1 MKKYIAIL
9 GILLGTAWA
18 GCQDELATNGNN
30 PQRNPEEGLPVM
42 FTTEILPR
50 EMAGGALSRAGIT
63 DDYKQDFIEVYEE
76 EDGEGNTVTRG
87 DFLHVSATFTLLGAD
102 GQPVTA
108 PGTAETVTQYE
119 LLQYEDGEWQS
130 TDGTL
135 LRWPWN
141 AEKGTFTVY
150 YVSESRG
157 FLNGEAD
164 GSFDVDLGTLTS
176 QTDPLKAVT
185 EDVEYGYAV
194 PLKFE
199 HLCTKLSITDVSTR
213 GSEYWAKIEQTTGT
227 GIANQF
233 SLKLN
238 DDGTLTHSF
247 SSIGDNPHVS
257 AQRTADNYVSYYLAP
272 GDYAGMSLTYRYD
285 RPYLT
290 LNIEQLNGV
299 NGEDGLQAGKSYVVS
314 ITENLGS
321 IEIDE
326 DEDDWWDDPDEEDV
340 TEVELNSEEINAFL
354 KAICDG
360 QAWSQNGTPVLGVSP
375 DINGGTELLVSVD
388 FQDNSFSDHDLP
400 TTAVFNGN
408 YHYIKNVSR
417 PLFNQINGGR
427 ILNLCL
433 SDVSIET
440 KEGATSPE
448 YVTSAGAMA
457 RESTTAGDA
466 IQNVRLNEVTIKVKP
481 TTDYDTPCNVGAL
494 VGISNSTM
502 SDIALGGDIHIEV
515 YTTDGERRLGT
526 INVGGIIGQLNAS
539 GNLSNVSRLEEE
551 APGTLTVTSAC
562 TNQLGDR
569 NTGGLVGLSNGHIA
583 DCTLSNTTVDAS
595 QTRGILVYTGGLVG
609 MARGTVGTHGTTSAS
624 DANGI
629 FRSTFDGT
637 IKCGRAYS
645 HTATENEEAVEGHAY
660 AGGVVGYAYW
670 SDQITDNE
678 IFGTI
683 AGPIG
688 EGDNPF
694 QPLENSIYATGGL
707 IGQAYNAP
715 TSGNTTWICFENVG
729 ANDEENDFYV
739 GKVAGRADTAS
750 QATSNTSHVS
760 GDWNNIGATIDASD
774 LPGEETGN

>member
-9 GILLGTAWA
+9 GILLGTALA
-18 GCQDELATNGNN
+18 GCQDELEMNGNN
-30 PQRNPEEGLPVM
+30 TQRNPDEGLPIT

-50 EMAGGALSRAGIT
+50 EMAGGALSRADIT

-76 EDGEGNTVTRG
+76 TDGEGNPVTNG
-87 DFLHVSATFTLLGAD
+87 DFLHVSATFTLLGEN
-102 GQPVTA
+102 GQPVTDD
-108 PGTAETVTQYE
+108 PETVTQYE
-119 LLQYEDGEWQS
+119 LLQYKDGEWQS

-135 LRWPWN
+135 LTWPWN
-141 AEKGTFTVY
+141 AKKGTFTVY

-157 FLNGEAD
+157 FLPD
-164 GSFDVDLGTLTS
+164 GSSFDVDLGTLTS
-176 QTDPLKAVT
+176 QTDPLMAVA
-185 EDVEYGYAV
+185 ENVEYGYAV
-194 PLKFE
+194 PLVFE

-213 GSEYWAKIEQTTGT
+213 GSEYWAKITRENNT
-227 GIANQF
+227 GIANRF
-233 SLKLN
+233 SLILN

-247 SSIGDNPHVS
+247 TSVGDNPYVA
-257 AQRTADNYVSYYLAP
+257 AQRTEDNYVSYYLAP
-272 GDYAGMSLTYRYD
+272 GNYAGMSLTYRYD

-290 LNIEQLNGV
+290 LNIDQLDGV
-299 NGEDGLQAGKSYVVS
+299 GEEDGLQAGKSYVVS
-314 ITENLGS
+314 ITDNLGS

-326 DEDDWWDDPDEEDV
+326 DEDDWWDDPDGEEVD
-340 TEVELNSEEINAFL
+340 EVDLTTDEINAFL
-354 KAICDG
+354 EAICDG
-360 QAWSQNGTPVLGVSP
+360 QAWSKDGTPVLGVSP

-388 FQDNSFSDHDLP
+388 FQNNTFSDHDLP

-427 ILNLCL
+427 ILNLGL
-433 SDVSIET
+433 SDVTIKTAESAAE
-440 KEGATSPE
+440 ADF
-448 YVTSAGAMA
+448 VTSAGAMA
-457 RESTTAGDA
+457 RESTTAGEA
-466 IQNVRLNEVTIKVKP
+466 IQNVRLNEVTIEVKP
-481 TTDYDTPCNVGAL
+481 TTNYDTPCNVGAL
-494 VGISNSTM
+494 VGVSNSTM
-502 SDIALGGDIHIEV
+502 SDIALSGDIHIKV
-515 YTTDGERRLGT
+515 YTTDGDRRLGT

-539 GNLSNVSRLEEE
+539 GSLSNVSRLEEE
-551 APGTLTVTSAC
+551 TPGTLTVTSSC

-595 QTRGILVYTGGLVG
+595 QTRGIMVYTGGLAG
-609 MARGTVGTHGTTSAS
+609 MARGTVGSHSTTSAS

-629 FRSTFDGT
+629 LSSTFDGT

-670 SDQITDNE
+670 SDQIADNE

-683 AGPIG
+683 EGPIG
-688 EGDNPF
+688 DNGEDF
-694 QPLENSIYATGGL
+694 QPWENSIYATGGL

-715 TSGNTTWICFENVG
+715 TSGNTTWISFNNIGE
-729 ANDEENDFYV
+729 NDEANDFYV
-739 GKVAGRADTAS
+739 GKIAGRADTTS
-750 QATSNTSHVS
+750 QNNTNTSHVS
-760 GDWNNIGATIDASD
+760 GSWNDIGATIDASD